1 MNLQQP
7 PSNYDQNF
15 ETERNRNL
23 VFEDS
28 LNRKKLQDI
37 EIVGNE
43 RLILSSPDG
52 TRYSL
57 TVTNAGV
64 FQVVSLTGTTSVGAN
79 IVALSSM
86 SASAHASYDNAYNTG
101 NYNQGNYAN

>member
-64 FQVVSLTGTTSVGAN
+64 FQVVSLSGTTSVGAN

-86 SASAHASYDNAYNTG
+86 SASAHANYDNAYNTG

>member
-86 SASAHASYDNAYNTG
+86 SASAHTNYDNAYNTG

>member
-1 MNLQQP
+1 MILQQP
-7 PSNYDQNF
+7 TSTYDQSY
-15 ETERNRNL
+15 EIERNRNL
-23 VFEDS
+23 IFEDS

-43 RLILSSPDG
+43 RLILSSPNG

-57 TVTNAGV
+57 TITNAGV
-64 FQVVSLTGTTSVGAN
+64 FQVVAITGTTGLGAS

-86 SASAHASYDNAYNTG
+86 SASAPASYDNAYNPG
-101 NYNQGNYAN
+101 NYNAGNYAN